1 MLQEGEKS
9 EKQFCTQRVA
19 RQMGKFVALVGL
31 KIASLAFSVFFN
43 IQILTTREA
52 VFLCVEDN
60 ANLKIISPVFCKD
73 KNTLEGY
80 NMYISPSQSLYFFT
94 VFFGPELS
102 EYFTTILSKY
112 GCFLQQFVCKFK
124 QSFYISALFHAQF
137 FIFKQRQNLSLK

>member
-60 ANLKIISPVFCKD
+60 ANLKIISPVSVKTKTPWKVPTCILVPVSHSIFSLSSLD
-73 KNTLEGY
+73 LSYQNILPQSFQ
-80 NMYISPSQSLYFFT
+80 NMDAFSSSLFVNLNSLFIFQLYFMRNS
-94 VFFGPELS
+94 L
-102 EYFTTILSKY
+102 
-112 GCFLQQFVCKFK
+112 FLNNFRI
-124 QSFYISALFHAQF
+124 YL
-137 FIFKQRQNLSLK
+137 